1 MQAVNLV
8 FCFGFLFLLFG
19 GGGGGGGGGRGRGEC
34 TKIAVNYVRI
44 IEVDGLL
51 TIARTDR
58 CTLL

>member
-1 MQAVNLV
+1 MCAGCKSRVLFWVFVLV
-8 FCFGFLFLLFG
+8 VWR
-19 GGGGGGGGGRGRGEC
+19 GGRGGRGEC
-34 TKIAVNYVRI
+34 TKIAVNYVSI